1 MSPSKFCHQFLIYYF
16 RRGHVLIKKLL
27 EEQFNNLSEKILKD
41 KDGVSGVINST
52 NKNVNTSIKMDAI
65 KINLA
70 NLENW
75 PGSFLCMKN
84 IAINPN
90 ET

>member
-1 MSPSKFCHQFLIYYF
+1 MNGILIHLPAPLTCF
-16 RRGHVLIKKLL
+16 P
-27 EEQFNNLSEKILKD
+27 
-41 KDGVSGVINST
+41 